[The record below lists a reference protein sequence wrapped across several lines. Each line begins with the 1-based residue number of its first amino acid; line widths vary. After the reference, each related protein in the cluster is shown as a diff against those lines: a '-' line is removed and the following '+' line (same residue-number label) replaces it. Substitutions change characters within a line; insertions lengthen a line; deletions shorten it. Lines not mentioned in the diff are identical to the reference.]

1 MIAPGQ
7 LFRVG
12 KCLSNMER
20 KKEEARAV
28 MPVPPPGSQEMDV
41 ETPLWHKY
49 YVRVRKTARFPR
61 YYKRDLNW

>member
-1 MIAPGQ
+1 
-7 LFRVG
+7 
-12 KCLSNMER
+12 MER